1 MKNLRKL
8 LTAALAATMLAGAV
22 SVSTPAAAWHSW
34 GWGPGSYWGYG
45 GAWRR
50 PGYWGYGAGLATGL
64 ALGASSYPYGYG
76 YWGSAS
82 PGYYGYSGYGGYS
95 GCGCGW

>member
-8 LTAALAATMLAGAV
+8 LTGALAATMLVGAV
-22 SVSTPAAAWHSW
+22 SVSTPAAAWHRW
-34 GWGPGSYWGYG
+34 GWGPGWGYYGYG

-64 ALGASSYPYGYG
+64 AVGAATSYPYGYG
-76 YWGSAS
+76 YWGSAN
-82 PGYYGYSGYGGYS
+82 PGYYGYGGYS
-95 GCGCGW
+95 GCGC